1 MTLRRNG
8 SGLRRR
14 CFNET
19 VGTHRALLRF
29 AGRTAFARERNDCR
43 ARISS
48 HHFGT
53 VHFFGR
59 LGGYADLESVMN
71 QKPPLVIIDVSN
83 PAAFSGNGSIIV
95 LEYTSVSIW
104 LKS

>member
-1 MTLRRNG
+1 
-8 SGLRRR
+8 
-14 CFNET
+14 
-19 VGTHRALLRF
+19 
-29 AGRTAFARERNDCR
+29 
-43 ARISS
+43 
-48 HHFGT
+48 
-53 VHFFGR
+53 
-59 LGGYADLESVMN
+59 MN